1 MTKFDR
7 LSARYTFEALSA
19 AVLFLAVSYFV
30 QPFLEADRPLAEL
43 AGLAALSVLP
53 MALAMWSV
61 VRFFRNVDE
70 RERHI
75 LATAGAITVMAGVLV
90 AMFLAKLDGV
100 LTVNLNY
107 YAAFLMIFWTGATL
121 IVRWRS

>member
-7 LSARYTFEALSA
+7 LSIRHTLEALSA
-19 AVLFLAVSYFV
+19 SILFVVASYFV
-30 QPFLEADRPLAEL
+30 QPLLETERPMAEL
-43 AGLAALSVLP
+43 VGLAALSVLP
-53 MALAMWSV
+53 MAWAMWSV

-75 LATAGAITVMAGVLV
+75 LATAGAVTVMAGVLA
-90 AMFLAKLDGV
+90 AMFMAKLETV
-100 LTVNLNY
+100 VTVNLNY